1 MNVGKSIKRL
11 RELKDFSQDH
21 MAKKLGMSVTAYGNI
36 ERNQVK
42 NLPVN
47 RLAEIAA
54 VLEIDICMILRFDAK
69 TDLITGAADKER
81 PADPVLNADALS
93 ELRIVL
99 TVQRKANEK
108 MLEALNLLTLL
119 LKQKI

>member
-21 MAKKLGMSVTAYGNI
+21 MAKQLGMSVTAYGNI

-42 NLPVN
+42 NLPVT

-54 VLEIDICMILRFDAK
+54 VLEIDICVILRFDAK
-69 TDLITGAADKER
+69 TDLIIGAADKER
-81 PADPVLNADALS
+81 PADPALNADALS
-93 ELRIVL
+93 ELRVVL

-108 MLEALNLLTLL
+108 MLEALNLITLL